1 MTKDVLFAIVCI
13 IIAVLWQYL
22 FYILPSKRR
31 AYIAIN
37 ELCLSEC
44 LLELNQDALPKVTI
58 TKGSYIHDY
67 FYKFL
72 VSALYKKIY
81 LKFPSLSDIK
91 GNKESDIR
99 MNLFDNELNDLCP
112 ATKAAVTGAIYAVS
126 RIMFLNHPF
135 EFIVLFLMATRAR
148 LGIRSGMIS
157 SGKYITVASFGL
169 TGATM

>member
-1 MTKDVLFAIVCI
+1 ML
-13 IIAVLWQYL
+13 AVSWQYL

-37 ELCLSEC
+37 MLCLSEC
-44 LLELNQDALPKVTI
+44 LLELNREALPKGVI

-72 VSALYKKIY
+72 VSTLYKKIY
-81 LKFPSLSDIK
+81 LGFPSLSDIK
-91 GNKESDIR
+91 RSKDSDVR

-112 ATKAAVTGAIYAVS
+112 PTKAAVTGAIYAVS
-126 RIMFLNHPF
+126 RIMFLKHPV

-148 LGIRSGMIS
+148 MGIRGGMIS
-157 SGKYITVASFGL
+157 SGKYITVSSFGL
-169 TGATM
+169 TGATR